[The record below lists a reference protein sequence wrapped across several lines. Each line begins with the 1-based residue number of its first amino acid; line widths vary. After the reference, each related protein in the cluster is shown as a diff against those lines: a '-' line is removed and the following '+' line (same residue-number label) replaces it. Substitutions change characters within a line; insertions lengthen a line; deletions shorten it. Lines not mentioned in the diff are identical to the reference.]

1 MQGNTIW
8 QEGDQ
13 ELLLFGALVQGGS
26 LVLRVVRAL
35 FTLLEALVCSE
46 VDTAASQ
53 KLPFVC
59 DSGEATSVFSEDTA
73 RLPCEV
79 GRVSKGRHPLWQRE
93 GGGR

>member
-1 MQGNTIW
+1 MGISTITHSGFGVTTCNW

-46 VDTAASQ
+46 VDTAAS
-53 KLPFVC
+53 
-59 DSGEATSVFSEDTA
+59 
-73 RLPCEV
+73 
-79 GRVSKGRHPLWQRE
+79 
-93 GGGR
+93 